1 MIPELG
7 HFALILVFTLALTL
21 GVVPLIGA
29 ARGYQAWMRCAFSLA
44 AGVAVFAA
52 LAFVCLVYAFVVGDF
67 SVRYVATNS
76 NSLLPIYY
84 KVAAVWGAHEGSFLL
99 WIVIM

>member
-7 HFALILVFTLALTL
+7 HFALILVFALAVVL
-21 GVVPLIGA
+21 GALPLIGA
-29 ARGYQAWMRCAFSLA
+29 ARGNETLMRSAFSLA

-52 LAFVCLVYAFVVGDF
+52 LSFACLEYAFVHDDF
-67 SVRYVATNS
+67 SVRYAATNS

-84 KVAAVWGAHEGSFLL
+84 KVAAVWGAPRRHPPAAPCD
-99 WIVIM
+99 